1 MIDDVV
7 ADPGLTVRPTI
18 AEIDLGALRH
28 NLQQVRLAAPGAHVF
43 ATVKANAYGH
53 GLGRCAKELV
63 SAGADSLAVAFVEEG
78 IALRRAGIDA
88 PILVLGGIPD
98 GQIEQFIAHD
108 LEITASSM
116 MKLRHVDETAAR
128 MGKRARI
135 HLKIDT
141 GMGRIGVRPETAPQ
155 LFEAAVAATHCEL
168 RGVFSHFANSGC
180 ADKSFCRLQF
190 QRFQD
195 ALAWF
200 PAHGHPLPLRHI
212 ANSGAILQHPETVLD
227 GVRPGIML
235 YGVYPEPDCERHWPL
250 RPVMA
255 LKTRVVFFKAVR
267 AGTPIGYDSLWAAPR
282 DTRLVTLP
290 LGYADGYP
298 RALSGV
304 GEVLLNG
311 RRYPLVGRI
320 SMDQCVA
327 DIGSDSAYNDDE
339 VVLFGSQQDARLPVE
354 EIAGWAR
361 TIPYEILAGI
371 AARVPRVYVDGG
383 QVVGRG

>member
-1 MIDDVV
+1 MIEAVV
-7 ADPGLTVRPTI
+7 ADPRLTARPTV
-18 AEIDLGALRH
+18 AEIDLAALRH
-28 NLQQVRLAAPGAHVF
+28 NLSQVRAAAGSAHIF

-53 GLGRCAKELV
+53 GLLRCAQELL

-78 IALRRAGIDA
+78 IALRRAGITA

-98 GQIEQFIAHD
+98 SQVALFIEHE

-116 MKLRHVDETAAR
+116 MKLRLVDETAAR
-128 MGKRARI
+128 LGRRARV

-141 GMGRIGVRPETAPQ
+141 GMGRIGVRPATAPQ
-155 LFEAAVAATHCEL
+155 LFEAATAATHCEL
-168 RGVFSHFANSGC
+168 RGVFSHFANSGA
-180 ADKSFCRLQF
+180 ADPSFCRLQF
-190 QRFQD
+190 ERFQE

-200 PAHGHPLPLRHI
+200 PAHGRPMPLRHI

-227 GVRPGIML
+227 GVRPGVML
-235 YGVYPEPDCERHWPL
+235 YGIYPEADCARHWPL
-250 RPVMA
+250 RPVMS
-255 LKTRVVFFKAVR
+255 LKTRVVYFKVVA
-267 AGTPIGYDSLWAAPR
+267 AGTPIGYDSLWTAPR

-304 GEVLLNG
+304 GEVLLHG

-320 SMDQCVA
+320 SMDQCLV
-327 DIGSDSAYNDDE
+327 DIGQDSAYNDDE
-339 VVLFGSQQDARLPVE
+339 VLLFGVQDGVALPVE
-354 EIAGWAR
+354 EVAGWAR
-361 TIPYEILAGI
+361 TIAYEILAGI

-383 QVVGRG
+383 RVVERG